1 MMKTRSR
8 GLLTAA
14 VVLVIV
20 LGSAGTA
27 YAAIFSDRALP
38 RTTVGGVSVAGMARA
53 EVAASVQQRFDDVS
67 VALRTGV
74 STTRHERLEDLGHT
88 LDVDATV
95 DAVFAA
101 NESWSS
107 YATSLV
113 SPRDVDIVLTAD
125 TTSLAAVADELVE
138 QAGKVGSD
146 ASVRRSKD
154 RKSFVVTPAVIGQ
167 TVVMT
172 SLRDAVASAGRGLTS
187 TVAAVQFVDTA
198 PPITTADAKEVADEA
213 NAMVA
218 RTVTVSDGANDH
230 TASKVRK
237 ASWVKIPSTEG
248 VLGTPKVKAAKVQ
261 AWVDS
266 LAKAAKVAPTDGLRN
281 VSSTGRVLSVVRQ
294 ARDGRSVSHEEDV
307 AEAVVRAMSTKVDY
321 GGEFSYRR
329 IAAAWTDRRV
339 AVGAENLVYPAAE
352 GEKWIDVDLS
362 RHTMTAYVGATVVKG
377 PVSMVDGAPA
387 TPTVVGTF
395 RVYHKNPLMTM
406 RGFNDDGTRYETP
419 NVPSSSFFH
428 RGYALHGAPWRSSY
442 GYSASHGCINLPVD
456 VARWVYGFATVGTP
470 VVSHR

>member
-1 MMKTRSR
+1 MMKTR
-8 GLLTAA
+8 GKVLLTAT
-14 VVLVIV
+14 VVLLIV

-38 RTTVGGVSVAGMARA
+38 RTTVGGFSVGGMTRE
-53 EVAASVQQRFDDVS
+53 EVAASVQQRFDDVA
-67 VALRTGV
+67 VTLRTGV
-74 STTRHERLEDLGHT
+74 STTRHERLGDLGQT

-125 TTSLAAVADELVE
+125 TTSLEEVADELVE
-138 QAGKVGSD
+138 QAGKVGIN
-146 ASVRRSKD
+146 ASVRRAKNK
-154 RKSFVVTPAVIGQ
+154 KSFVVTPAVIGQ

-187 TVAAVQFVDTA
+187 TTAAVQFVDTA
-198 PPITTADAKEVADEA
+198 PPVTTADAQAVADEA

-237 ASWVKIPSTEG
+237 ASWVKIASTDGE
-248 VLGTPKVKAAKVQ
+248 LGTPKVKAAKVQ

-266 LAKAAKVAPTDGLRN
+266 LARDAKVAPTDGLRN

-307 AEAVVRAMSTKVDY
+307 ADAVVQAMSTKVDY
-321 GGEFSYRR
+321 GGEFSYRKL
-329 IAAAWTDRRV
+329 AATWTDRRV
-339 AVGAENLVYPAAE
+339 AAGAENLVYPAAE
-352 GEKWIDVDLS
+352 GERWIDVNLS

-377 PVSMVDGAPA
+377 PVSMVSGAPA

-428 RGYALHGAPWRSSY
+428 RGYALHGAPWRSSF

-456 VARWVYGFATVGTP
+456 VARWVYAWATIGTP
-470 VVSHR
+470 VVSHH

>member
-1 MMKTRSR
+1 MKTPRR
-8 GLLTAA
+8 TLVTAI
-14 VVLVIV
+14 VVLLVL

-27 YAAIFSDRALP
+27 YAAIFADRALP
-38 RTTVGGVSVAGMARA
+38 RTTVSGISVAGMTRS
-53 EVAASVQQRFDDVS
+53 EVAAAVQQRFDDVS
-67 VALRTGV
+67 VTLSTGV
-74 STTRHERLEDLGHT
+74 SVTRSERLEDLGHT

-113 SPRDVDIVLTAD
+113 SPRDVDSVLTTDPA
-125 TTSLAAVADELVE
+125 SLEGVAHELVE
-138 QAGKVGSD
+138 QAGKVGID
-146 ASVRRSKD
+146 ASVRRAKD
-154 RKSFVVTPAVIGQ
+154 KKSFVVTPAVIGQ
-167 TVVMT
+167 AVVMT

-187 TVAAVQFVDTA
+187 TVATVQFVDTD
-198 PPITTADAKEVADEA
+198 PPVTTADAQAVADEA

-218 RTVTVSDGANDH
+218 RTVTVSDGVDDH

-237 ASWVKIPSTEG
+237 ASWVKIPSTDG

-266 LAKAAKVAPTDGLRN
+266 LAEDAHVAPADGLRN

-294 ARDGRSVSHEEDV
+294 ARDGRSVSHAEDV
-307 AEAVVRAMSTKVDY
+307 AEAVVQALTTKSDY
-321 GGEFSYRR
+321 GGEFSYRTL
-329 IAAAWTDRRV
+329 AASWTDRTV
-339 AVGAENLVYPAAE
+339 AVGAENLAYPAAE
-352 GEKWIDVDLS
+352 GEKWIDVNLS
-362 RHTMTAYVGATVVKG
+362 RHTMTAYVGANVVRG
-377 PVSMVDGAPA
+377 PVSMVSGAPA

-419 NVPSSSFFH
+419 NVPWSSFFH
-428 RGYALHGAPWRSSY
+428 NGYALHGAPWRSSF

-456 VARWVYGFATVGTP
+456 VARWVYSWAPNGTP
-470 VVSHR
+470 VVSHH